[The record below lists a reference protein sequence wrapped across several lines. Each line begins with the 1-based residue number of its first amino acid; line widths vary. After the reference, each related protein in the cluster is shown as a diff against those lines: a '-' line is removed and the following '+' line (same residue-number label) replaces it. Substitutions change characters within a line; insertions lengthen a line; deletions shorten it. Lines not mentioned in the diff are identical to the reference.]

1 MITQLRG
8 AVFEA
13 LKREEETLSMY
24 ERFTKEAK
32 DKALQDFFI
41 ALSNDVKTDIHMMKN
56 LNLHSI
62 VKFGLSIKFQTRT
75 CSIDEK
81 NIATI
86 HDKAGA
92 KEILKLAIDEINADI
107 EYYEHI
113 ADHALFPEVKRLFR
127 IIADKELDHKC
138 KLKALQDLIE

>member
-8 AVFEA
+8 AVYEA

-24 ERFTKEAK
+24 ERFSKEAK
-32 DKALQDFFI
+32 DKALQDFFV
-41 ALSNDVKTDIHMMKN
+41 AMANDVKTDIHMMKN

-62 VKFGLSIKFQTRT
+62 VKFGLAIKFQTRT

-81 NIATI
+81 DISTI
-86 HDKAGA
+86 QDKEGS

-138 KLKALQDLIE
+138 KLKALEDLIE